1 MGSDGFDAYLDDIA
15 ARVEEAIPGA
25 AFKAMEHVRE
35 IAVSRA
41 PLETGNLRA
50 SAETIPAPDGAS
62 VYFPG
67 PYSRYQEFGI
77 SHSGKPLRHETGQSL
92 YLTSTIIQE
101 APKVLEILETEINK
115 AIE

>member
-1 MGSDGFDAYLDDIA
+1 MGSEGFDAFIDDIT

-41 PLETGNLRA
+41 PLETGNLRS
-50 SAETIPAPDGAS
+50 SAETVPTEDGAA

-77 SHSGKPLRHETGQSL
+77 SHSGEELRHETGQSL
-92 YLTSTIIQE
+92 YLTSSIIQE
-101 APKVLEILETEINK
+101 APKVLEILTEEIHK